1 MMKNQKI
8 KKILREAI
16 SSEKENMMKITVHM
30 YPSLRQFLLHSQ
42 SPPTTVPKKT
52 PMTSHSGNMMMPPVP
67 PRQQQLSE
75 EFFGPYK
82 MHIQDFFKK
91 IKSHFQVEGSTDQ
104 GIPSFIE
111 SFTLSTDVHGKKT
124 KYDLIVLTSSAIE
137 QGQRELFPFF
147 QKFPTHQFLLAV
159 LLKNEKVVH
168 VDSISLPKNLFTKKH
183 TK

>member
-8 KKILREAI
+8 KQILREAI
-16 SSEKENMMKITVHM
+16 SSEKENMMKVTVHM

-42 SPPTTVPKKT
+42 SPPTAIPKKT
-52 PMTSHSGNMMMPPVP
+52 PLTSHHGNIMMPPVP

-75 EFFGPYK
+75 ELFGPYK
-82 MHIQDFFKK
+82 MHVQDFFKK
-91 IKSHFQVEGSTDQ
+91 LKSLGSSTEE

-111 SFTLSTDVHGKKT
+111 SFSLSTDVHGKKT

-147 QKFPTHQFLLAV
+147 QKFPTHHFLLAV

-168 VDSISLPKNLFTKKH
+168 VDSISLPKNLFSKKH
-183 TK
+183 SK